1 MEASEPGQRDGRILL
16 IDDDAALG
24 GYLTRVLRERGG
36 FDVTHELDPA
46 DALRRVGTEQWD
58 LVITDL
64 ELPNMSGLELLERV
78 HELVPGLPVA
88 VITGH
93 PSVEAAVSALRAA
106 AVEFLSKPVSP
117 RELVAKVTGLIAAD
131 RAARAARAAGRES
144 VLASGAH
151 PEDVEIGAPGG
162 PLAHRAAGDTVAI
175 LTRPAA
181 ARARPEGAGHLTSA
195 TEGTGNR

>member
-16 IDDDAALG
+16 IDDDAALDD
-24 GYLTRVLRERGG
+24 YLTRVLRERGG
-36 FDVTHELDPA
+36 FDFTHELDPA

-117 RELVAKVTGLIAAD
+117 RELIAKVTGLIAAD
-131 RAARAARAAGRES
+131 RAARAAGRES
-144 VLASGAH
+144 VRASGAH
-151 PEDVEIGAPGG
+151 PEDVEIGAP
-162 PLAHRAAGDTVAI
+162 AARLPTG
-175 LTRPAA
+175 RPATPW
-181 ARARPEGAGHLTSA
+181 RS
-195 TEGTGNR
+195 